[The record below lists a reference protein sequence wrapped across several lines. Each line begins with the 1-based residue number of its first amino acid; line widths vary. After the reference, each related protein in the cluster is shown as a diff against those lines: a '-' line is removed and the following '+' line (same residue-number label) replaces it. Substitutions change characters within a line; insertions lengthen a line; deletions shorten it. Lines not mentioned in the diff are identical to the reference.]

1 MASSC
6 DLTPYI
12 CYLLKAL
19 GVGPRELCLEE
30 SQKTNLSHIWICDVR
45 ARAHITP
52 PPPLP
57 ASPLSLSSVPMSY
70 RKLKTAPPQ
79 HRTSKHGLQI
89 GERNEFS
96 NEHSILSP
104 R

>member
-1 MASSC
+1 MASSW

-52 PPPLP
+52 TPTPARLP
-57 ASPLSLSSVPMSY
+57 ALFVFS
-70 RKLKTAPPQ
+70 A
-79 HRTSKHGLQI
+79 HELQ
-89 GERNEFS
+89 EVE
-96 NEHSILSP
+96 ESITP
-104 R
+104 A